1 MRLNVGRG
9 MWLRGRLN
17 NELEAEDLDDNLEV
31 EVKFED
37 DGKKIGQEAGDL
49 LDEALQDT
57 TNELEDDTEQVTE
70 QGADLGHE
78 RKDLS
83 LDGSGNEAE
92 DGVED
97 ANDNPEDRRNQ
108 SSEALKV
115 QGKLENTIEQAFNV
129 FDGTFKECQDLLEEG
144 GHNLKGGVDNLEQF
158 DFLQNRVEITKKVI
172 EDGFQCLLG
181 LPLKNIDFKI
191 DIGINETVVPLE
203 NVDLDISV
211 HSDETAVPLKNIDI
225 SLDTDTNETAVPLS
239 NFGINGGVDIEGEVI
254 WDGGSGG
261 EEAKSQGGESGESE
275 ETHCR

>member
-1 MRLNVGRG
+1 

-78 RKDLS
+78 RKNLS

-92 DGVED
+92 DGVEN
-97 ANDNPEDRRNQ
+97 ANDKPEDRRNQ

-144 GHNLKGGVDNLEQF
+144 SHNLKGGVDNLEQF
-158 DFLQNRVEITKKVI
+158 DFLQNRVESTKKVI

-181 LPLKNIDFKI
+181 LPLENVDIKINID
-191 DIGINETVVPLE
+191 INETVVPLK
-203 NVDLDISV
+203 NVNIDVSV
-211 HSDETAVPLKNIDI
+211 HIDETTVPLKNIDLNVGVHI
-225 SLDTDTNETAVPLS
+225 DETAA
-239 NFGINGGVDIEGEVI
+239 GEVM
-254 WDGGSGG
+254 WGGGSGS